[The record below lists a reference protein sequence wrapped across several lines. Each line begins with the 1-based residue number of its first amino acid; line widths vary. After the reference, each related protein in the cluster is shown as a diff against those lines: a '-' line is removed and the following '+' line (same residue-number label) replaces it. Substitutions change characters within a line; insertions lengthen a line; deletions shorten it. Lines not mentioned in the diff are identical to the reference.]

1 MAKRKTKL
9 QKCFEEFNG
18 KYFDDRL
25 HDVSL
30 SWADKPKVDG
40 SIVSAYCY
48 CPDDLYKEHRI
59 VLARNL
65 MRRSWMW
72 QLVLLH
78 EMVHLDL
85 YLKGTEEDDFHG
97 PLFNAEML
105 RLAKIGAL
113 NGLW

>member
-1 MAKRKTKL
+1 M
-9 QKCFEEFNG
+9 Q
-18 KYFDDRL
+18 
-25 HDVSL
+25 L
-30 SWADKPKVDG
+30 SWAKRPKVHG
-40 SIVSAYCY
+40 SIVSAYCE
-48 CPDDLYKEHRI
+48 CHDDLYKEHRI

-85 YLKGTEEDDFHG
+85 YLKGSEGKEVHG
-97 PLFNAEML
+97 PEFNAEML
-105 RLAKIGAL
+105 RLAKVGAL